1 METEMNYYLGILHEE
16 IDGRKDKLYAL
27 FRSEKSTFSYKDD
40 FIKSYL
46 FSTNDKYEMK
56 IMMDLYGINNHNK
69 TLYLDYT
76 SKYRNYSHITYI
88 DNDLNGN

>member
-1 METEMNYYLGILHEE
+1 MNYYLGISHEE
-16 IDGRKDKLYAL
+16 INGRMDKLYAL
-27 FRSEKSTFSYKDD
+27 FKSEKSTFADVGKDDD

-76 SKYRNYSHITYI
+76 SKYKNYAHITYI
-88 DNDLNGN
+88 DNDLKGN

>member
-1 METEMNYYLGILHEE
+1 MNYYLGILHKE
-16 IDGRKDKLYAL
+16 INGRIDKLYAL
-27 FRSEKSTFSYKDD
+27 FRSEKSTFSSKDDD

-46 FSTNDKYEMK
+46 FSTHDKYEMK

-76 SKYRNYSHITYI
+76 CTQNHK
-88 DNDLNGN
+88 

>member
-1 METEMNYYLGILHEE
+1 MNYYLGILHKE
-16 IDGRKDKLYAL
+16 INGRIDKLYML
-27 FRSEKSTFSYKDD
+27 FRSEKSTFVDKDDD

-76 SKYRNYSHITYI
+76 SKYKNYALIIYI
-88 DNDLNGN
+88 DNDLNEN

>member
-1 METEMNYYLGILHEE
+1 MNYYLGISHEE
-16 IDGRKDKLYAL
+16 INGRMDKLYAL
-27 FRSEKSTFSYKDD
+27 FKSEKSTFADVDKDDD
-40 FIKSYL
+40 FIKGYL

-76 SKYRNYSHITYI
+76 SKYKNYAHIIYI

>member
-1 METEMNYYLGILHEE
+1 MNYYLGILHKE
-16 IDGRKDKLYAL
+16 INGHIDKLYAL
-27 FRSEKSTFSYKDD
+27 FRSEKSTFSSKDDD

-46 FSTNDKYEMK
+46 FSTHDKYEMK

-76 SKYRNYSHITYI
+76 SKYKNYAHIIYI
-88 DNDLNGN
+88 DNDLNEN